1 MSEALYRKYRPQT
14 FEDVVGQTHIERTLK
29 NAIEQDKV
37 GHAYMFCGPRGTGK
51 TTTARLLAKA
61 LLCEKGPT
69 PAPDGTCEQCL
80 AIAEGNHPDVY
91 ELDAASR
98 TGVDNVREEI
108 IGRVQYAPTR
118 GRYKVYIIDEVH
130 MLSIAA
136 FNALLKTLE
145 EPPSHVVFIMCTTD
159 PQKVP
164 ETIQSRCQRFDF
176 HRLSNEE
183 IIARLG
189 AVCTAEDVQFEGD
202 ALDLVAHRAQ
212 GGMRD
217 ALTMLEQL
225 IAFGDGNVT
234 MEVANDVLGS
244 LDVDDMSGIV
254 RSIATRDAAACFTW
268 VSEYVETGADLARF
282 VRDLASYV
290 RDLYVLSLTD
300 GAVAVNAPQ
309 SSLPRM
315 SGEAQMF
322 GIDRLAYILRVLG
335 DLNTELRTSTNPRLS
350 FEIGLTRMV
359 RPQSDLT
366 LESLAARVEVLERAL
381 AQGAVAAP
389 AAAQSAAVAQQP
401 ASVPPAANAG
411 YRQPAAAPAAAVQ
424 PVAAPSPAQAQPMAA
439 QPAASASRA
448 QASQFQRPMP
458 RPAQTQAAA
467 QPVSQGAAMVD
478 KAAEFR
484 AQLERRRA
492 QRTAIP
498 QPQPQR
504 QSQGFAPQA
513 QAAAPAR
520 AAAPAASA
528 PAVVSVAAPAAAAA
542 PAVPAAASGDVKAKL
557 SNPAALQRGWQT
569 ALADLKRQ
577 RAAYGALLLSA
588 RIVAEPDASGIAIEF
603 SPENSFA
610 FSAAQKPD
618 ITAAIESALTASFGG
633 PVPFRVTQGSVAG
646 GAVGATPAAARATAS
661 VASAP
666 APVPAAP
673 AAPVAAARRAQQSAG
688 TQAPSAGPSRQAPQA
703 AAAPPWEDDV
713 VPYTDADIAAYMPEE
728 EQPPFTEP
736 DASLTVGAPSHR
748 EAASQASE
756 PAAFAKPA
764 KDNPFAGRKMPEGIG
779 RGVPA
784 QPEAVAQ
791 ASEPAASSSS
801 GQASKAEP
809 EGAPAK
815 KRKTAADKLAEAVA
829 EFGDAMLVVGPEPVD
844 PFPVALELGFDSV
857 PDPKKKAK
865 GMVKPKGWPMPQDAK
880 LLEGRDLDALREGC
894 DDGQEGETPSS
905 DSSSSAQFAQPA
917 PVAAVES
924 EPQLASVAE
933 SEFPAEPPAPIPAPP
948 SRPNP
953 FANRAMPQGI
963 GGGQDSREPAAYAGA
978 STGGSGEMSVEEI
991 FASFGVNMS
1000 KVTEER

>member
-217 ALTMLEQL
+217 ALTILEQL

-282 VRDLASYV
+282 VRDLAAYV

-381 AQGAVAAP
+381 AQGAAAVP
-389 AAAQSAAVAQQP
+389 AAAQPAAMAQQP

-411 YRQPAAAPAAAVQ
+411 YRQPVAAPAVAAQ
-424 PVAAPSPAQAQPMAA
+424 PAVAPSPAQVQPTAA
-439 QPAASASRA
+439 QPAAPASPA
-448 QASQFQRPMP
+448 QASQFQRPVP
-458 RPAQTQAAA
+458 RPAQTRSAA
-467 QPVSQGAAMVD
+467 QSASQGAAMID

-492 QRTAIP
+492 QRTALP
-498 QPQPQR
+498 QTQPQP
-504 QSQGFAPQA
+504 QGFAPQA
-513 QAAAPAR
+513 QPAVPAR
-520 AAAPAASA
+520 AAAPAAAPVAAASA
-528 PAVVSVAAPAAAAA
+528 TATLAAPAAVSTA
-542 PAVPAAASGDVKAKL
+542 PAVASSDVKAKL

-618 ITAAIESALTASFGG
+618 ITAAIESALSASFGG
-633 PVPFRVTQGSVAG
+633 PVPFRVTQGSAAG
-646 GAVGATPAAARATAS
+646 GAAP

-666 APVPAAP
+666 AAAAAP
-673 AAPVAAARRAQQSAG
+673 AAPVAAARRAQQSARA
-688 TQAPSAGPSRQAPQA
+688 QAPSAGPSRQAPQA
-703 AAAPPWEDDV
+703 PAAPPWEDDV

-784 QPEAVAQ
+784 QPEVAVR
-791 ASEPAASSSS
+791 ASEPAASSNS

-844 PFPVALELGFDSV
+844 PFPVALELGFDSA

-894 DDGQEGETPSS
+894 DDGQEGETPSF
-905 DSSSSAQFAQPA
+905 DSSSSGQPLQPA

-924 EPQLASVAE
+924 EPQLASAAE

-963 GGGQDSREPAAYAGA
+963 GGGQDTHEPAAYAGS

>member
-282 VRDLASYV
+282 VRDLAAYV

-381 AQGAVAAP
+381 AQGAAAAP
-389 AAAQSAAVAQQP
+389 AAAQPAAMAQQP

-411 YRQPAAAPAAAVQ
+411 YRQPAAAPAV
-424 PVAAPSPAQAQPMAA
+424 AA
-439 QPAASASRA
+439 QPAVASSPA
-448 QASQFQRPMP
+448 QASQFQRPVP
-458 RPAQTQAAA
+458 RPAQTQPAA
-467 QPVSQGAAMVD
+467 QPASQGAAMVD

-492 QRTAIP
+492 QRTAVP
-498 QPQPQR
+498 QARP

-513 QAAAPAR
+513 QAAAPAC
-520 AAAPAASA
+520 AAAPA
-528 PAVVSVAAPAAAAA
+528 AAPAAAASATAAPAAPAAVSAA
-542 PAVPAAASGDVKAKL
+542 PAVASSDVKAKL

-618 ITAAIESALTASFGG
+618 ITAAIESALSASFGG
-633 PVPFRVTQGSVAG
+633 PVPFRVTQGSAAG
-646 GAVGATPAAARATAS
+646 GAAPVAS
-661 VASAP
+661 ASAP
-666 APVPAAP
+666 APAAP
-673 AAPVAAARRAQQSAG
+673 AAVHRARQSVRA
-688 TQAPSAGPSRQAPQA
+688 QAPSAGPSRQAPQTV
-703 AAAPPWEDDV
+703 AAPPWEDDV

-736 DASLTVGAPSHR
+736 DASLTAGAPSHR
-748 EAASQASE
+748 EAASQPSE

-784 QPEAVAQ
+784 QPEATAQ
-791 ASEPAASSSS
+791 ATEPAVSSSA
-801 GQASKAEP
+801 GQAPKAAP
-809 EGAPAK
+809 ESAPAK

-829 EFGDAMLVVGPEPVD
+829 EFGDAMLVVGPDPVD
-844 PFPVALELGFDSV
+844 PFPVALELGFDSA

-880 LLEGRDLDALREGC
+880 LLEGRDLDALRGGC
-894 DDGQEGETPSS
+894 DGGQEGEGQEPSS
-905 DSSSSAQFAQPA
+905 DSLSSGQSPQPA
-917 PVAAVES
+917 PVAAAEAES
-924 EPQLASVAE
+924 QLAPVAE
-933 SEFPAEPPAPIPAPP
+933 PEFPAEPPAPIPAPP

-963 GGGQDSREPAAYAGA
+963 GGGQSSREPAEYAGA
-978 STGGSGEMSVEEI
+978 SAGASGEMSVEEI
-991 FASFGVNMS
+991 FASFGVNMN

>member
-282 VRDLASYV
+282 VRDLAAYV

-381 AQGAVAAP
+381 AQGAAAAP
-389 AAAQSAAVAQQP
+389 AAAQPAAMAQQP

-411 YRQPAAAPAAAVQ
+411 YRQPVAAPAV
-424 PVAAPSPAQAQPMAA
+424 AA
-439 QPAASASRA
+439 QPAAPSSPA
-448 QASQFQRPMP
+448 QASQFQRPIP
-458 RPAQTQAAA
+458 RPAQTQPAA
-467 QPVSQGAAMVD
+467 QPASQGAAMVD

-492 QRTAIP
+492 QRTAVP
-498 QPQPQR
+498 QAQP

-513 QAAAPAR
+513 QAAAPTR
-520 AAAPAASA
+520 AAAPAAAPVAAASA
-528 PAVVSVAAPAAAAA
+528 TAAPAAPAAVSAA
-542 PAVPAAASGDVKAKL
+542 PAVASSDVKAKL

-618 ITAAIESALTASFGG
+618 ITAAIESALSASFGG
-633 PVPFRVTQGSVAG
+633 PVPFRVTQGSAAG
-646 GAVGATPAAARATAS
+646 GAAPVAS
-661 VASAP
+661 ASAP
-666 APVPAAP
+666 APTAPAVPAAS
-673 AAPVAAARRAQQSAG
+673 AAVHRAQQSLRA
-688 TQAPSAGPSRQAPQA
+688 QAPSAGPSCQAPQTV
-703 AAAPPWEDDV
+703 AAPPWEDDV

-728 EQPPFTEP
+728 EQSPFTEP

-748 EAASQASE
+748 EAASQPSE
-756 PAAFAKPA
+756 PAVFAKPA

-784 QPEAVAQ
+784 QPEATAQ
-791 ASEPAASSSS
+791 ATEPTVSSSA
-801 GQASKAEP
+801 GQAPKTAP
-809 EGAPAK
+809 ESAPAR

-829 EFGDAMLVVGPEPVD
+829 EFGDAMLVVGPDPVD
-844 PFPVALELGFDSV
+844 PFPVALELGFDSA

-894 DDGQEGETPSS
+894 GGGQEGEGESSS
-905 DSSSSAQFAQPA
+905 DSLSLAQSVQPA
-917 PVAAVES
+917 PVAAAEA
-924 EPQLASVAE
+924 EPQLAPVAE
-933 SEFPAEPPAPIPAPP
+933 PEFPAEPPAPIPAPP

-963 GGGQDSREPAAYAGA
+963 GGGQGSREPAEYAGA
-978 STGGSGEMSVEEI
+978 SAGASGEMSVEEI
-991 FASFGVNMS
+991 FASFGVNMD

>member
-389 AAAQSAAVAQQP
+389 AAAQPAAVAQRP

-411 YRQPAAAPAAAVQ
+411 YRQPAAAPS
-424 PVAAPSPAQAQPMAA
+424 PVQAQPIAT
-439 QPAASASRA
+439 QPAAPVSHA
-448 QASQFQRPMP
+448 QASQFQSPMP
-458 RPAQTQAAA
+458 RPAQTQSAA
-467 QPVSQGAAMVD
+467 QPASQGSAMVD

-492 QRTAIP
+492 QRTVLPQA
-498 QPQPQR
+498 QPQPQ
-504 QSQGFAPQA
+504 GFTPQT
-513 QAAAPAR
+513 QPAAPAR
-520 AAAPAASA
+520 AAAPAAAPVAAASA
-528 PAVVSVAAPAAAAA
+528 AANPAAPAAVSAA
-542 PAVPAAASGDVKAKL
+542 PAVASSDVKAKL

-618 ITAAIESALTASFGG
+618 ITAAIESALSASFGG
-633 PVPFRVTQGSVAG
+633 LVPFRVTQGSAAG
-646 GAVGATPAAARATAS
+646 GAAPVAS
-661 VASAP
+661 ASAP
-666 APVPAAP
+666 APAAP
-673 AAPVAAARRAQQSAG
+673 AAVHRARQSVRA
-688 TQAPSAGPSRQAPQA
+688 QAPSAGPSRQAPQA
-703 AAAPPWEDDV
+703 VAAPPWEDDV
-713 VPYTDADIAAYMPEE
+713 VPYTDADIAAYMPEG

-748 EAASQASE
+748 EAASQPSE

-779 RGVPA
+779 RGVSA
-784 QPEAVAQ
+784 QPEATAQ
-791 ASEPAASSSS
+791 ATESTVSSSA
-801 GQASKAEP
+801 GQAPKTAP
-809 EGAPAK
+809 ESAPAK

-829 EFGDAMLVVGPEPVD
+829 EFGDAMLVVGSDPVD
-844 PFPVALELGFDSV
+844 PFPVALELGFDSA

-894 DDGQEGETPSS
+894 DGGQEGEGQESSS
-905 DSSSSAQFAQPA
+905 DSLSSGQSLQPA
-917 PVAAVES
+917 PVAAAEAES
-924 EPQLASVAE
+924 RLAPVAE
-933 SEFPAEPPAPIPAPP
+933 PEFPAEPPAPIPAPP

-963 GGGQDSREPAAYAGA
+963 GGGQGSREPVEYAGA
-978 STGGSGEMSVEEI
+978 SAGASGEMSVEEI
-991 FASFGVNMS
+991 FASFGVNMN

>member
-282 VRDLASYV
+282 VRDLAAYV

-381 AQGAVAAP
+381 AQGAVAVP
-389 AAAQSAAVAQQP
+389 AAAQPAAMAQQP

-411 YRQPAAAPAAAVQ
+411 YRQPVAAPAVAAQ
-424 PVAAPSPAQAQPMAA
+424 PAAAPSPAQVQPTAA
-439 QPAASASRA
+439 QPAAPASPA
-448 QASQFQRPMP
+448 QASQFQRPVP
-458 RPAQTQAAA
+458 RPAQTRSAA
-467 QPVSQGAAMVD
+467 QSVSQGAAMVD

-513 QAAAPAR
+513 QSAVPAR
-520 AAAPAASA
+520 AT
-528 PAVVSVAAPAAAAA
+528 APAAAPVAPA
-542 PAVPAAASGDVKAKL
+542 SATATPAVPAVASAAPVVASSDVKAKL

-618 ITAAIESALTASFGG
+618 ITAAIESALSASFGG
-633 PVPFRVTQGSVAG
+633 PVPFRVTQGSAAG
-646 GAVGATPAAARATAS
+646 GA
-661 VASAP
+661 
-666 APVPAAP
+666 APVESAPAAP
-673 AAPVAAARRAQQSAG
+673 AAPAVPVAAARRAQQSVRA
-688 TQAPSAGPSRQAPQA
+688 QAPSAGPSRQAPQA

-736 DASLTVGAPSHR
+736 DASLTAGAPSHR

-844 PFPVALELGFDSV
+844 PFPVALELGFDSA

-894 DDGQEGETPSS
+894 DDGQEGEGPSS
-905 DSSSSAQFAQPA
+905 DSSSSAQPIQPA

-924 EPQLASVAE
+924 EPQFAPVAE
-933 SEFPAEPPAPIPAPP
+933 PEFPAEPPAPIPAPP

-963 GGGQDSREPAAYAGA
+963 GGGQDSHEPAEYANA
-978 STGGSGEMSVEEI
+978 SSGSSGEMSVEEI

>member
-282 VRDLASYV
+282 VRDLAAYV

-381 AQGAVAAP
+381 AQGAAAAP
-389 AAAQSAAVAQQP
+389 AAAQPAAMAQQLV
-401 ASVPPAANAG
+401 SVPPAANAG
-411 YRQPAAAPAAAVQ
+411 YRQSAAAPAVAAQ
-424 PVAAPSPAQAQPMAA
+424 PAVAPSPAQAQPIAA
-439 QPAASASRA
+439 QPAAPVSHA

-458 RPAQTQAAA
+458 RPAQTQSAA
-467 QPVSQGAAMVD
+467 QPASQGAAMVD

-492 QRTAIP
+492 QRTAVP
-498 QPQPQR
+498 QAQP

-513 QAAAPAR
+513 QAAPAR
-520 AAAPAASA
+520 AAAP
-528 PAVVSVAAPAAAAA
+528 VAAPAAAASAAAA
-542 PAVPAAASGDVKAKL
+542 PAAPVAVSAASAVASSDVKAKL

-618 ITAAIESALTASFGG
+618 IAAAIESALSASFGG
-633 PVPFRVTQGSVAG
+633 PVPFRVTQGFAAG
-646 GAVGATPAAARATAS
+646 GAAPA
-661 VASAP
+661 ASAP
-666 APVPAAP
+666 APAPAAPAAPAPAAP
-673 AAPVAAARRAQQSAG
+673 AAPVAAARRARQSAR

-756 PAAFAKPA
+756 PAAFAKPS

-784 QPEAVAQ
+784 QPEVASQ

-815 KRKTAADKLAEAVA
+815 KRKTAADKLAEAIA

-844 PFPVALELGFDSV
+844 PFPVALELGFDSA

-905 DSSSSAQFAQPA
+905 DSSSSAQSVQPA
-917 PVAAVES
+917 SVAAVES

-933 SEFPAEPPAPIPAPP
+933 PEFPDEPPAPIPAPP

-963 GGGQDSREPAAYAGA
+963 GGGQDSHESAAYAGA

>member
-282 VRDLASYV
+282 VRDLAAYV

-366 LESLAARVEVLERAL
+366 LESLAARVEILERAL
-381 AQGAVAAP
+381 AQGAAAAP
-389 AAAQSAAVAQQP
+389 AAAQPAAMAQQP

-411 YRQPAAAPAAAVQ
+411 YRQPVAAPAV
-424 PVAAPSPAQAQPMAA
+424 AA
-439 QPAASASRA
+439 QPAASSSPA
-448 QASQFQRPMP
+448 QTSQFQRPIP
-458 RPAQTQAAA
+458 RPAQTQPAA
-467 QPVSQGAAMVD
+467 QPASQGAAMVD

-492 QRTAIP
+492 QRTAVP
-498 QPQPQR
+498 QAQP

-513 QAAAPAR
+513 QAAPAR
-520 AAAPAASA
+520 AAAPAA
-528 PAVVSVAAPAAAAA
+528 APAAAASAMAAPAASAAVSAA
-542 PAVPAAASGDVKAKL
+542 PAVASSDVKAKL

-618 ITAAIESALTASFGG
+618 ITAAIESALSASFGG
-633 PVPFRVTQGSVAG
+633 PVPFRVTQGSAAG
-646 GAVGATPAAARATAS
+646 GAAPVS
-661 VASAP
+661 SAP
-666 APVPAAP
+666 APAPAAP
-673 AAPVAAARRAQQSAG
+673 AAVHRARQSVRA
-688 TQAPSAGPSRQAPQA
+688 QAPSAGPSRQAPQA
-703 AAAPPWEDDV
+703 VAAPPWEDDV
-713 VPYTDADIAAYMPEE
+713 VPYTDADIAAYMPEG

-748 EAASQASE
+748 EAASQPSE

-784 QPEAVAQ
+784 QPEATAQ
-791 ASEPAASSSS
+791 ATESTVSSSA
-801 GQASKAEP
+801 GQAPKTAP
-809 EGAPAK
+809 ESAPAK

-829 EFGDAMLVVGPEPVD
+829 EFGDAMLVVGPDPVD
-844 PFPVALELGFDSV
+844 PFPVALELGFDSA

-880 LLEGRDLDALREGC
+880 LLEGRDLDSLREGC
-894 DDGQEGETPSS
+894 DGGQEGEGQGSSS
-905 DSSSSAQFAQPA
+905 DSLSSGQSVQPA
-917 PVAAVES
+917 PVAAAEAES
-924 EPQLASVAE
+924 QLASVAE
-933 SEFPAEPPAPIPAPP
+933 PEFPAEPPAPIPAPP

-963 GGGQDSREPAAYAGA
+963 GGGQSSREPAEYAGA
-978 STGGSGEMSVEEI
+978 SAGASGEMSVEEI
-991 FASFGVNMS
+991 FASFGVNMN

>member
-1 MSEALYRKYRPQT
+1 
-14 FEDVVGQTHIERTLK
+14 
-29 NAIEQDKV
+29 
-37 GHAYMFCGPRGTGK
+37 
-51 TTTARLLAKA
+51 
-61 LLCEKGPT
+61 
-69 PAPDGTCEQCL
+69 
-80 AIAEGNHPDVY
+80 
-91 ELDAASR
+91 
-98 TGVDNVREEI
+98 
-108 IGRVQYAPTR
+108 
-118 GRYKVYIIDEVH
+118 
-130 MLSIAA
+130 
-136 FNALLKTLE
+136 
-145 EPPSHVVFIMCTTD
+145 
-159 PQKVP
+159 
-164 ETIQSRCQRFDF
+164 
-176 HRLSNEE
+176 
-183 IIARLG
+183 
-189 AVCTAEDVQFEGD
+189 
-202 ALDLVAHRAQ
+202 
-212 GGMRD
+212 
-217 ALTMLEQL
+217 
-225 IAFGDGNVT
+225 
-234 MEVANDVLGS
+234 
-244 LDVDDMSGIV
+244 MSGIV

-282 VRDLASYV
+282 VRDLAAYV

-381 AQGAVAAP
+381 AQGAAAAP
-389 AAAQSAAVAQQP
+389 AAAQPAAMAQQP

-411 YRQPAAAPAAAVQ
+411 YRQPTAAPAATAQPAV
-424 PVAAPSPAQAQPMAA
+424 VPSPAQVQPTAA
-439 QPAASASRA
+439 QPAAPSSPV
-448 QASQFQRPMP
+448 QASQFQRSMP
-458 RPAQTQAAA
+458 RPAQTQSAA
-467 QPVSQGAAMVD
+467 QPASQGTAMVD

-492 QRTAIP
+492 QRTAVP
-498 QPQPQR
+498 QDRP

-520 AAAPAASA
+520 AAAPAAAPVAAASATAAPAAPAAVSAA
-528 PAVVSVAAPAAAAA
+528 PAVVS
-542 PAVPAAASGDVKAKL
+542 SDVKAKL

-618 ITAAIESALTASFGG
+618 ITAAIESALSASFGG
-633 PVPFRVTQGSVAG
+633 PVPFRVTQGSAAG
-646 GAVGATPAAARATAS
+646 G
-661 VASAP
+661 
-666 APVPAAP
+666 
-673 AAPVAAARRAQQSAG
+673 AAPVASASAPTPTAPAVPAASAASTAVHRAQQSVRA
-688 TQAPSAGPSRQAPQA
+688 QVHSAGPSRQAPQA
-703 AAAPPWEDDV
+703 VAAPPWEDDV

-728 EQPPFTEP
+728 EQSPFTEP
-736 DASLTVGAPSHR
+736 DASLIVGAPSHR
-748 EAASQASE
+748 EAASQPSE
-756 PAAFAKPA
+756 PAVFAKPA
-764 KDNPFAGRKMPEGIG
+764 KNNPFAGRKMPEGIG

-784 QPEAVAQ
+784 QPEATAR
-791 ASEPAASSSS
+791 ATEPTVSSSA
-801 GQASKAEP
+801 GQAPKTAP
-809 EGAPAK
+809 ESAPAK
-815 KRKTAADKLAEAVA
+815 KRKTAVDKLAEAVA
-829 EFGDAMLVVGPEPVD
+829 EFGDAMLVVGPDPVD
-844 PFPVALELGFDSV
+844 PFPVALELGFDSA

-894 DDGQEGETPSS
+894 GGGQEGEGESSS
-905 DSSSSAQFAQPA
+905 DSLSLAQSVQPA
-917 PVAAVES
+917 PVAAAEAES
-924 EPQLASVAE
+924 QLAPVAE
-933 SEFPAEPPAPIPAPP
+933 PEFPAEPPAPIPAPP

-963 GGGQDSREPAAYAGA
+963 GGGQGSREPAEYAGA
-978 STGGSGEMSVEEI
+978 SAGASGEMSVEEI
-991 FASFGVNMS
+991 FASFGVNMD

>member
-282 VRDLASYV
+282 VRDLAAYV

-389 AAAQSAAVAQQP
+389 AAAQPAVVAQQP

-411 YRQPAAAPAAAVQ
+411 YRQPVAAVQ
-424 PVAAPSPAQAQPMAA
+424 PAVAPSPAQAQPIAT
-439 QPAASASRA
+439 QPAAPVSHA
-448 QASQFQRPMP
+448 QASQFQRPMS
-458 RPAQTQAAA
+458 RPAQTQPTA
-467 QPVSQGAAMVD
+467 QPASQGAAMVD

-492 QRTAIP
+492 QRTVLP
-498 QPQPQR
+498 QTQPQP
-504 QSQGFAPQA
+504 QGFAPQT
-513 QAAAPAR
+513 QPAAPAR
-520 AAAPAASA
+520 AAAPAAAPVAAASA
-528 PAVVSVAAPAAAAA
+528 AATPAAPAAVSTA
-542 PAVPAAASGDVKAKL
+542 PAVASSDVKAKL

-618 ITAAIESALTASFGG
+618 ITAAIESALSASFGG
-633 PVPFRVTQGSVAG
+633 PVPFRVTQGSAAG
-646 GAVGATPAAARATAS
+646 GAAPV
-661 VASAP
+661 VSAP

-673 AAPVAAARRAQQSAG
+673 AAPVAAARRAQQSVRA
-688 TQAPSAGPSRQAPQA
+688 QAPSAGPSRQAPQA

-756 PAAFAKPA
+756 PAAFAKPS

-779 RGVPA
+779 RGELA
-784 QPEAVAQ
+784 QPEVAAQ

-829 EFGDAMLVVGPEPVD
+829 EFGDAMLVVGSEPVD
-844 PFPVALELGFDSV
+844 PFPVALELGFDSA

-894 DDGQEGETPSS
+894 DDGQEGEVPSS
-905 DSSSSAQFAQPA
+905 DSSSSAQSLQPA

-933 SEFPAEPPAPIPAPP
+933 PEFPAEPPAPIPAPP

-963 GGGQDSREPAAYAGA
+963 GGGQYSHEPAAYAGA

>member
-282 VRDLASYV
+282 VRDLAAYV

-366 LESLAARVEVLERAL
+366 LESLAARVEILERAL
-381 AQGAVAAP
+381 AQGAAAAP
-389 AAAQSAAVAQQP
+389 AAAQPAAMAQQP

-411 YRQPAAAPAAAVQ
+411 YRQPVAAPAVAVQ
-424 PVAAPSPAQAQPMAA
+424 PAAPSSP
-439 QPAASASRA
+439 A

-458 RPAQTQAAA
+458 RPAQTQPAA
-467 QPVSQGAAMVD
+467 QPASQGAAMVD

-492 QRTAIP
+492 QRTAVP
-498 QPQPQR
+498 QAQP

-513 QAAAPAR
+513 QAAPAR
-520 AAAPAASA
+520 AAAPAA
-528 PAVVSVAAPAAAAA
+528 APAAAASATAAPAAPAAVSAA
-542 PAVPAAASGDVKAKL
+542 PAVASSDVKAKL

-618 ITAAIESALTASFGG
+618 ITAAIESALSASFGG
-633 PVPFRVTQGSVAG
+633 PVPFRVTQGSAAG
-646 GAVGATPAAARATAS
+646 GAVPVAS
-661 VASAP
+661 ASAP
-666 APVPAAP
+666 APAAPAVPAA
-673 AAPVAAARRAQQSAG
+673 VHRAQQSIRA
-688 TQAPSAGPSRQAPQA
+688 QAPSAGPSRQAPQA
-703 AAAPPWEDDV
+703 VAAPPWEDDV

-748 EAASQASE
+748 EAASQPGE
-756 PAAFAKPA
+756 PVAFAKPA

-779 RGVPA
+779 RGVSA
-784 QPEAVAQ
+784 QPEATAQ
-791 ASEPAASSSS
+791 ATESTVSSSA
-801 GQASKAEP
+801 GQAPKTAP
-809 EGAPAK
+809 ESAPAK

-829 EFGDAMLVVGPEPVD
+829 ELGDAMLVVGPDPVD
-844 PFPVALELGFDSV
+844 PFPVALELGFDSA

-880 LLEGRDLDALREGC
+880 LLEGRDLDTLREGC
-894 DDGQEGETPSS
+894 DGGQEGEGQGSSS
-905 DSSSSAQFAQPA
+905 DSLSSGQSVQPA
-917 PVAAVES
+917 PVAAAEAES
-924 EPQLASVAE
+924 QLASVAE
-933 SEFPAEPPAPIPAPP
+933 PEFPAEPPAPIPVPP

-963 GGGQDSREPAAYAGA
+963 GGGQSSREPAEYAGA
-978 STGGSGEMSVEEI
+978 SAGASGEMSVEEI
-991 FASFGVNMS
+991 FASFGVNMN

>member
-282 VRDLASYV
+282 VRDLAAYV

-381 AQGAVAAP
+381 AQGAVVAP
-389 AAAQSAAVAQQP
+389 AAAQPAAMAQQP

-411 YRQPAAAPAAAVQ
+411 YRQPAAAPAVAAQ
-424 PVAAPSPAQAQPMAA
+424 PAVAPSPAQVQPTAA
-439 QPAASASRA
+439 QPAAPASPV
-448 QASQFQRPMP
+448 QASQFQRSMP
-458 RPAQTQAAA
+458 RPAQTRSAA
-467 QPVSQGAAMVD
+467 QSASQGAAMVD

-492 QRTAIP
+492 QRTADP
-498 QPQPQR
+498 QAQS

-520 AAAPAASA
+520 AAAP
-528 PAVVSVAAPAAAAA
+528 VAAPAAAASAAAAPAAPAAVSAA
-542 PAVPAAASGDVKAKL
+542 PAVASSDVKAKL

-618 ITAAIESALTASFGG
+618 ITAAIESALSASFGG
-633 PVPFRVTQGSVAG
+633 PVPFRVTQGSAAG
-646 GAVGATPAAARATAS
+646 GAAPVTS
-661 VASAP
+661 ASAP
-666 APVPAAP
+666 APAAP
-673 AAPVAAARRAQQSAG
+673 AAVHRAQQSVRA
-688 TQAPSAGPSRQAPQA
+688 QAPSAGPSRQAPQTV
-703 AAAPPWEDDV
+703 AAPPWEDDV
-713 VPYTDADIAAYMPEE
+713 VPYTDADIAAYMPEG

-736 DASLTVGAPSHR
+736 DASLIVGAPSHR
-748 EAASQASE
+748 EAASQPSE

-779 RGVPA
+779 RGAPA
-784 QPEAVAQ
+784 QPEVAAQ
-791 ASEPAASSSS
+791 AVEPAASSSA

-809 EGAPAK
+809 KSAPAK

-844 PFPVALELGFDSV
+844 PFPVALELGFDSA

-894 DDGQEGETPSS
+894 DDGQEGEAPSS
-905 DSSSSAQFAQPA
+905 DSSSSGQSHQPA
-917 PVAAVES
+917 PVAAAEP
-924 EPQLASVAE
+924 EPQLAPVAE
-933 SEFPAEPPAPIPAPP
+933 PEFPAEPPAPIPAPP

-963 GGGQDSREPAAYAGA
+963 GGVHGSHESAAYAGA
-978 STGGSGEMSVEEI
+978 SAGASGEMSVEEI

>member
-282 VRDLASYV
+282 VRDLAAYV

-309 SSLPRM
+309 SSLPRV

-366 LESLAARVEVLERAL
+366 LESLAARVETLERAL

-389 AAAQSAAVAQQP
+389 AAAQPAAMAQQP

-411 YRQPAAAPAAAVQ
+411 YRQPTAAVQPAAAPAV
-424 PVAAPSPAQAQPMAA
+424 AA
-439 QPAASASRA
+439 QPAVPTSPA
-448 QASQFQRPMP
+448 QASQFQRPIQ
-458 RPAQTQAAA
+458 RPAQTQSAA
-467 QPVSQGAAMVD
+467 QPASQGAAMVD

-492 QRTAIP
+492 QRTAVP
-498 QPQPQR
+498 QAQPQPQD
-504 QSQGFAPQA
+504 FAPQV

-520 AAAPAASA
+520 AAAPAAAPVAAASA
-528 PAVVSVAAPAAAAA
+528 TAAPAAPAAVSAA
-542 PAVPAAASGDVKAKL
+542 PAVASSDVKAKL

-618 ITAAIESALTASFGG
+618 ITAAIESALSASFGG
-633 PVPFRVTQGSVAG
+633 PVPFRVAQGSAAG
-646 GAVGATPAAARATAS
+646 GAAPVAS
-661 VASAP
+661 ASAP
-666 APVPAAP
+666 APAAPAVLAAP
-673 AAPVAAARRAQQSAG
+673 AAVHRAQQSVRA
-688 TQAPSAGPSRQAPQA
+688 QAPSAGPSRQAPQTV
-703 AAAPPWEDDV
+703 AAPPWEDDV

-748 EAASQASE
+748 EAASQPGE
-756 PAAFAKPA
+756 PAVFAKPA

-784 QPEAVAQ
+784 QPEATAQ
-791 ASEPAASSSS
+791 ATEPTVSS
-801 GQASKAEP
+801 GAGQAPKTAP
-809 EGAPAK
+809 ESAPAK

-829 EFGDAMLVVGPEPVD
+829 EFGDAMLVVGPDPVD
-844 PFPVALELGFDSV
+844 PFPVALELGFDSA

-894 DDGQEGETPSS
+894 DGGQEGEGQEPSS
-905 DSSSSAQFAQPA
+905 DSLSSGQSLQLTPVAAAEAESQLA
-917 PVAAVES
+917 PVA
-924 EPQLASVAE
+924 EP
-933 SEFPAEPPAPIPAPP
+933 EFPAEPPAPIPAPP

-963 GGGQDSREPAAYAGA
+963 GGGQGSREPAASMGVPA
-978 STGGSGEMSVEEI
+978 GGSVEMSVEEI
-991 FASFGVNMS
+991 FASFGVDMS

>member
-389 AAAQSAAVAQQP
+389 AAAQPAAVAQQP

-424 PVAAPSPAQAQPMAA
+424 PAAAPSPAQAQPIAT
-439 QPAASASRA
+439 QPAAPVSHA

-458 RPAQTQAAA
+458 RPAQTQSAA
-467 QPVSQGAAMVD
+467 QPASQGAAMVD

-492 QRTAIP
+492 QRTVLP
-498 QPQPQR
+498 QTQPQPQ
-504 QSQGFAPQA
+504 GFTPQT
-513 QAAAPAR
+513 QPAAPAR
-520 AAAPAASA
+520 AAAPAAAPVAAASAAANPAAPAAVSTA
-528 PAVVSVAAPAAAAA
+528 PAVVS
-542 PAVPAAASGDVKAKL
+542 SDVKAKL

-618 ITAAIESALTASFGG
+618 ITAAIESALSASFGG
-633 PVPFRVTQGSVAG
+633 PVPFRVTQGSAAG
-646 GAVGATPAAARATAS
+646 GAAP

-756 PAAFAKPA
+756 PAAFANPA

-784 QPEAVAQ
+784 QPEVVAR

-844 PFPVALELGFDSV
+844 PFPVALELGFDSA

-905 DSSSSAQFAQPA
+905 DSSSSAQPIQPA
-917 PVAAVES
+917 PVAAVEP

-933 SEFPAEPPAPIPAPP
+933 PEFAAEPPAPIPAPL

-963 GGGQDSREPAAYAGA
+963 GGGQDTHESAAYAGA

>member
-282 VRDLASYV
+282 VRDLAAYV

-366 LESLAARVEVLERAL
+366 LESLAARVEILERAL
-381 AQGAVAAP
+381 AQGAAATP
-389 AAAQSAAVAQQP
+389 AAAQPAAMAQQP

-411 YRQPAAAPAAAVQ
+411 YRRPTAAPA
-424 PVAAPSPAQAQPMAA
+424 VAAQPAVVPSPAQVQPTAA
-439 QPAASASRA
+439 QPAAPASPA
-448 QASQFQRPMP
+448 QASQFQRSMP
-458 RPAQTQAAA
+458 RPAQTQSAA
-467 QPVSQGAAMVD
+467 QPASQGAAMVD

-492 QRTAIP
+492 QRTAVP
-498 QPQPQR
+498 QAQP

-520 AAAPAASA
+520 AAAPAA
-528 PAVVSVAAPAAAAA
+528 VSAA
-542 PAVPAAASGDVKAKL
+542 PAVASSDVKAKL

-618 ITAAIESALTASFGG
+618 ITAAIESALSASFGG
-633 PVPFRVTQGSVAG
+633 PVPFRVTQGSAAG
-646 GAVGATPAAARATAS
+646 GAAS
-661 VASAP
+661 VSSASAP
-666 APVPAAP
+666 APAAP
-673 AAPVAAARRAQQSAG
+673 AAVHRAQQSVRAK
-688 TQAPSAGPSRQAPQA
+688 APSAGPSRQAPQA
-703 AAAPPWEDDV
+703 VAAPPWEDDV
-713 VPYTDADIAAYMPEE
+713 VPYTDADIAAYMPEG

-748 EAASQASE
+748 EAASQPGE
-756 PAAFAKPA
+756 PAVFAKPA

-784 QPEAVAQ
+784 QPEATAR
-791 ASEPAASSSS
+791 ATEPAVSSSA
-801 GQASKAEP
+801 GQAPKTAP
-809 EGAPAK
+809 ESAPAK

-829 EFGDAMLVVGPEPVD
+829 EFGDAMLVVGPDPVD
-844 PFPVALELGFDSV
+844 PFPVALELGFDSA

-894 DDGQEGETPSS
+894 GGGQEGEGESSS
-905 DSSSSAQFAQPA
+905 DSLPLAQSVQPA
-917 PVAAVES
+917 PVAAAEA

-933 SEFPAEPPAPIPAPP
+933 PEFPAEPPAPIPAPL

-963 GGGQDSREPAAYAGA
+963 GGGQGSREPAEYAGA
-978 STGGSGEMSVEEI
+978 SAGASCEMSVEEI
-991 FASFGVNMS
+991 FASFGVNMN

>member
-389 AAAQSAAVAQQP
+389 AAAQPAAVAQQP

-411 YRQPAAAPAAAVQ
+411 YRQPAAAVQ
-424 PVAAPSPAQAQPMAA
+424 PAAAPSPAQAQPIAT
-439 QPAASASRA
+439 QPAAPVSHA

-458 RPAQTQAAA
+458 RPAQTQSAA
-467 QPVSQGAAMVD
+467 QPASQGAAMVD

-492 QRTAIP
+492 QRTALP
-498 QPQPQR
+498 QNQPQS
-504 QSQGFAPQA
+504 QSQGFAPQT
-513 QAAAPAR
+513 QPAAPAR
-520 AAAPAASA
+520 AAAPAAA
-528 PAVVSVAAPAAAAA
+528 PVAAASATATPAAPTAAPTAASAA
-542 PAVPAAASGDVKAKL
+542 PAVASSDVKAKL

-618 ITAAIESALTASFGG
+618 ITAAIESALSASFGG
-633 PVPFRVTQGSVAG
+633 PVPFRVTQGSAAG
-646 GAVGATPAAARATAS
+646 GAASVVSAS
-661 VASAP
+661 VASASAP
-666 APVPAAP
+666 APAAP
-673 AAPVAAARRAQQSAG
+673 AAPAAAARRAQQSIRAQ
-688 TQAPSAGPSRQAPQA
+688 TPSAGPSRQAPQA

-784 QPEAVAQ
+784 QPEVASQ

-809 EGAPAK
+809 EGAPTK

-844 PFPVALELGFDSV
+844 PFPVALELGFDSA

-894 DDGQEGETPSS
+894 DDGQEGEAPSS

-924 EPQLASVAE
+924 EPQLASAAE

-963 GGGQDSREPAAYAGA
+963 GGGQGSHESAAYAGA

>member
-61 LLCEKGPT
+61 LLCERGPT

-282 VRDLASYV
+282 VRDLAAYV

-381 AQGAVAAP
+381 AQGAVAVP
-389 AAAQSAAVAQQP
+389 AAAQPAAVAQQP

-411 YRQPAAAPAAAVQ
+411 YRQPAAASVT
-424 PVAAPSPAQAQPMAA
+424 AA
-439 QPAASASRA
+439 QPAAAPSPVQAQPIAVQSAAPVSYA

-458 RPAQTQAAA
+458 RPAQTQPAA
-467 QPVSQGAAMVD
+467 QPASQGAAMVD

-492 QRTAIP
+492 QRTALP
-498 QPQPQR
+498 QTQP

-520 AAAPAASA
+520 AAAPAAA
-528 PAVVSVAAPAAAAA
+528 PVAAASATATPAAPTAASAA
-542 PAVPAAASGDVKAKL
+542 PAVASSDVKAKL

-618 ITAAIESALTASFGG
+618 ITAAIESALSASFGG
-633 PVPFRVTQGSVAG
+633 PVPFRVTQGSAAG
-646 GAVGATPAAARATAS
+646 GAAP

-666 APVPAAP
+666 AASV
-673 AAPVAAARRAQQSAG
+673 APVAAARRARQSAR

-756 PAAFAKPA
+756 PAAFAKPS

-779 RGVPA
+779 RGVLA
-784 QPEAVAQ
+784 QPEVAAQ

-809 EGAPAK
+809 ESAPAK

-844 PFPVALELGFDSV
+844 PFPVALELGFDSA

-905 DSSSSAQFAQPA
+905 GSSSSAQSVQPA

-933 SEFPAEPPAPIPAPP
+933 PEFPAEPPAPIPAPP

-963 GGGQDSREPAAYAGA
+963 GGGQDSHEPAAYAGA

>member
-1 MSEALYRKYRPQT
+1 MYQALYRKYRPR
-14 FEDVVGQTHIERTLK
+14 FFKDVAGQEHITSVLAKEV
-29 NAIEQDKV
+29 AAHPF
-37 GHAYMFCGPRGTGK
+37 GHAYIFTGSRGIGK
-51 TTTARLLAKA
+51 TTCAKILAKA
-61 LLCEKGPT
+61 VNCPNEHDGEPCGECEICRGIDDGSLL
-69 PAPDGTCEQCL
+69 
-80 AIAEGNHPDVY
+80 DVT
-91 ELDAASR
+91 EMDAASNR
-98 TGVDNVREEI
+98 NIDDIRNLRAEANFTPAIAKYR
-108 IGRVQYAPTR
+108 
-118 GRYKVYIIDEVH
+118 VYIIDEAH
-130 MLSIAA
+130 MLTKEAA
-136 FNALLKTLE
+136 NALLKIME
-145 EPPSHVVFIMCTTD
+145 EPPEHVIFILATTEVYKL
-159 PQKVP
+159 PA
-164 ETIQSRCQRFDF
+164 TILSRCMRFDF
-176 HRLSNEE
+176 KRMQPQVIAERVKFVCKMEHIE
-183 IIARLG
+183 I
-189 AVCTAEDVQFEGD
+189 DDD
-202 ALDLVAHRAQ
+202 AAQ
-212 GGMRD
+212 LIGELADGGMRD

-282 VRDLASYV
+282 VRDLAAYV

-300 GAVAVNAPQ
+300 GAIAVNAPQ

-381 AQGAVAAP
+381 AQGAAAAP
-389 AAAQSAAVAQQP
+389 AAAQPAAMVQQP

-411 YRQPAAAPAAAVQ
+411 YRRPAAAPAV
-424 PVAAPSPAQAQPMAA
+424 AA
-439 QPAASASRA
+439 QPAAPSSPAQVQPTAAQPAAPASPA
-448 QASQFQRPMP
+448 QASQFQRSMP
-458 RPAQTQAAA
+458 RPAQTQSAA
-467 QPVSQGAAMVD
+467 QPASQGAAMVD

-492 QRTAIP
+492 QRTAVP
-498 QPQPQR
+498 QARP
-504 QSQGFAPQA
+504 QSQGFAPQT
-513 QAAAPAR
+513 QAAAPVR
-520 AAAPAASA
+520 AAAPAAAPVAAASA
-528 PAVVSVAAPAAAAA
+528 TAAPAAPAAVSAA
-542 PAVPAAASGDVKAKL
+542 PAVASSDVKAKL

-618 ITAAIESALTASFGG
+618 ITAAIELALSASFGG
-633 PVPFRVTQGSVAG
+633 PVPFRVTQGSAAG
-646 GAVGATPAAARATAS
+646 GAAPVAS
-661 VASAP
+661 ASAP
-666 APVPAAP
+666 APAAS
-673 AAPVAAARRAQQSAG
+673 AAPVAVHRAQQSVRA
-688 TQAPSAGPSRQAPQA
+688 QAPSAGPSRQAPQA
-703 AAAPPWEDDV
+703 VAAPPWEDDV

-728 EQPPFTEP
+728 EQSPFTEP

-748 EAASQASE
+748 EAASQPGE

-784 QPEAVAQ
+784 QSEATAQ
-791 ASEPAASSSS
+791 ATEPAVSSSA
-801 GQASKAEP
+801 GQAPKTAP
-809 EGAPAK
+809 ESAPAK

-829 EFGDAMLVVGPEPVD
+829 EFGDAMLVVGPDPVD
-844 PFPVALELGFDSV
+844 PFPVALELGFDSA

-894 DDGQEGETPSS
+894 DGGQEGEGQGSSS
-905 DSSSSAQFAQPA
+905 DSLSSGQSVQPA
-917 PVAAVES
+917 PVAAAEAES
-924 EPQLASVAE
+924 RLAPVAE
-933 SEFPAEPPAPIPAPP
+933 PEFPAEPPAPIPAPP

-963 GGGQDSREPAAYAGA
+963 GGGQGSREPAEYAGA
-978 STGGSGEMSVEEI
+978 SVGASGEMSVEEI
-991 FASFGVNMS
+991 FASFGVNMN

>member
-1 MSEALYRKYRPQT
+1 M
-14 FEDVVGQTHIERTLK
+14 
-29 NAIEQDKV
+29 
-37 GHAYMFCGPRGTGK
+37 
-51 TTTARLLAKA
+51 
-61 LLCEKGPT
+61 
-69 PAPDGTCEQCL
+69 
-80 AIAEGNHPDVY
+80 
-91 ELDAASR
+91 
-98 TGVDNVREEI
+98 
-108 IGRVQYAPTR
+108 
-118 GRYKVYIIDEVH
+118 
-130 MLSIAA
+130 
-136 FNALLKTLE
+136 
-145 EPPSHVVFIMCTTD
+145 
-159 PQKVP
+159 
-164 ETIQSRCQRFDF
+164 
-176 HRLSNEE
+176 
-183 IIARLG
+183 
-189 AVCTAEDVQFEGD
+189 
-202 ALDLVAHRAQ
+202 
-212 GGMRD
+212 
-217 ALTMLEQL
+217 
-225 IAFGDGNVT
+225 
-234 MEVANDVLGS
+234 
-244 LDVDDMSGIV
+244 
-254 RSIATRDAAACFTW
+254 
-268 VSEYVETGADLARF
+268 ETGADLARF
-282 VRDLASYV
+282 VRDLAAYV

-381 AQGAVAAP
+381 AQGAAAAP
-389 AAAQSAAVAQQP
+389 AAAQPAAMAQQP

-411 YRQPAAAPAAAVQ
+411 YRRPVAAPAVAAQ
-424 PVAAPSPAQAQPMAA
+424 PAVAPSPAQVQPTAA
-439 QPAASASRA
+439 QPAAPSSPV
-448 QASQFQRPMP
+448 QASQFQRSMP
-458 RPAQTQAAA
+458 RPAQTQSAARPA
-467 QPVSQGAAMVD
+467 SQGAAMVD

-492 QRTAIP
+492 QRTAVP
-498 QPQPQR
+498 QAQP

-513 QAAAPAR
+513 QAAPAH
-520 AAAPAASA
+520 AAAPAA
-528 PAVVSVAAPAAAAA
+528 VF
-542 PAVPAAASGDVKAKL
+542 AASAVASSDVKAKL

-618 ITAAIESALTASFGG
+618 ITAAIESALSASFGG
-633 PVPFRVTQGSVAG
+633 PVPFRVTQGSAAG
-646 GAVGATPAAARATAS
+646 GAAPVAS
-661 VASAP
+661 ASAP
-666 APVPAAP
+666 APAAP
-673 AAPVAAARRAQQSAG
+673 AAPAVPAAVHRARQSVRA
-688 TQAPSAGPSRQAPQA
+688 QAPSTGPSRQAPQA
-703 AAAPPWEDDV
+703 VAAPPWEDDV
-713 VPYTDADIAAYMPEE
+713 VPYTDADIAAYMPEG

-736 DASLTVGAPSHR
+736 DASLTAGAPSHR
-748 EAASQASE
+748 EAASQPGE

-784 QPEAVAQ
+784 QPEATAQ
-791 ASEPAASSSS
+791 ATEPTVSSSA
-801 GQASKAEP
+801 GQAPKTAP
-809 EGAPAK
+809 ESAPAK

-829 EFGDAMLVVGPEPVD
+829 EFGDAMLVVGPDPVD
-844 PFPVALELGFDSV
+844 PFPVALELGFDSA

-894 DDGQEGETPSS
+894 DGGQEGEGQGSSS
-905 DSSSSAQFAQPA
+905 DSLSSGQSVQPA
-917 PVAAVES
+917 PVAAAEAES
-924 EPQLASVAE
+924 QLASVAE
-933 SEFPAEPPAPIPAPP
+933 PEFPAEPPAPIPVPP

-963 GGGQDSREPAAYAGA
+963 GGGQSSREPAEYAGA
-978 STGGSGEMSVEEI
+978 SAGASGEMSVEEI
-991 FASFGVNMS
+991 FASFGVNMN

>member
-145 EPPSHVVFIMCTTD
+145 EPPSHVFIMCTTD

-282 VRDLASYV
+282 VRDLAAYV

-389 AAAQSAAVAQQP
+389 AAAQPAAMAQQP

-411 YRQPAAAPAAAVQ
+411 YRQPAAAPAV
-424 PVAAPSPAQAQPMAA
+424 AA
-439 QPAASASRA
+439 QPAAPSSPA
-448 QASQFQRPMP
+448 QASQFQRPIP
-458 RPAQTQAAA
+458 RPAQTQPAA
-467 QPVSQGAAMVD
+467 QPASQGAAMVD

-492 QRTAIP
+492 QRTAVP
-498 QPQPQR
+498 QAQP

-513 QAAAPAR
+513 QAAPAR
-520 AAAPAASA
+520 AAAPAA
-528 PAVVSVAAPAAAAA
+528 APAAAASATAAPAAPAAVSAA
-542 PAVPAAASGDVKAKL
+542 PAVASSDVKAKL

-618 ITAAIESALTASFGG
+618 ITAAIESALSASFGG
-633 PVPFRVTQGSVAG
+633 PVPFRVTQGSAAG
-646 GAVGATPAAARATAS
+646 GAAP
-661 VASAP
+661 VASASVP
-666 APVPAAP
+666 APAAP
-673 AAPVAAARRAQQSAG
+673 AAVHRARQSVRAQASSA
-688 TQAPSAGPSRQAPQA
+688 SPSRQAPQTV
-703 AAAPPWEDDV
+703 AAPPWEDDV
-713 VPYTDADIAAYMPEE
+713 VPYTDADIAAYMPEG

-748 EAASQASE
+748 EAASQPSE

-784 QPEAVAQ
+784 QPEATAQ
-791 ASEPAASSSS
+791 ATESTVSSSA
-801 GQASKAEP
+801 GQAPKTAP
-809 EGAPAK
+809 ESAPAK

-829 EFGDAMLVVGPEPVD
+829 EFGDAMLVVGPDPVD
-844 PFPVALELGFDSV
+844 PFPVALELGFDSA

-894 DDGQEGETPSS
+894 GGGQEGKGQESSS
-905 DSSSSAQFAQPA
+905 DSLSSGQSLQPA
-917 PVAAVES
+917 PVAAAEAES
-924 EPQLASVAE
+924 QFAPVAE
-933 SEFPAEPPAPIPAPP
+933 PEFPAEPPAPIPAPP

-963 GGGQDSREPAAYAGA
+963 GGGQGSREPAEYAGA
-978 STGGSGEMSVEEI
+978 SAGASGEMSVEEI
-991 FASFGVNMS
+991 FASFGVNMN

>member
-282 VRDLASYV
+282 VRDLAAYV

-381 AQGAVAAP
+381 AQGAAAAP
-389 AAAQSAAVAQQP
+389 AAAQPAAMAQQP

-411 YRQPAAAPAAAVQ
+411 YRQPVAAPA
-424 PVAAPSPAQAQPMAA
+424 VAAQPAVVPSPAQVQPTAA
-439 QPAASASRA
+439 QPA
-448 QASQFQRPMP
+448 
-458 RPAQTQAAA
+458 
-467 QPVSQGAAMVD
+467 SQGAAMVN

-492 QRTAIP
+492 QRTAVP
-498 QPQPQR
+498 QAQP

-513 QAAAPAR
+513 QAAPAR
-520 AAAPAASA
+520 AAAPAAAPVAAASA
-528 PAVVSVAAPAAAAA
+528 TVAPAAPAAVSAA
-542 PAVPAAASGDVKAKL
+542 PAVASSDVKAKL

-588 RIVAEPDASGIAIEF
+588 RIVAAPDASGIAIEF

-618 ITAAIESALTASFGG
+618 ITAAIESALSASFGG
-633 PVPFRVTQGSVAG
+633 PVPFRVTQGSAAG
-646 GAVGATPAAARATAS
+646 GAAPVAS
-661 VASAP
+661 ASAP
-666 APVPAAP
+666 ALTAPAVPAAS
-673 AAPVAAARRAQQSAG
+673 AAVHRAQQSVRAK
-688 TQAPSAGPSRQAPQA
+688 APSAGPSRQAPQA
-703 AAAPPWEDDV
+703 VAAPPWEDDV

-728 EQPPFTEP
+728 EQSPFTEP

-748 EAASQASE
+748 EAASQPSE
-756 PAAFAKPA
+756 PAVFAKPA

-784 QPEAVAQ
+784 QPEATVQ
-791 ASEPAASSSS
+791 ATEPTVSSSA
-801 GQASKAEP
+801 GQAPKTAP
-809 EGAPAK
+809 ESVPAK

-829 EFGDAMLVVGPEPVD
+829 EFGDAMLVVGPDPVD
-844 PFPVALELGFDSV
+844 PFPVALELGFDSA

-894 DDGQEGETPSS
+894 DGGQEGEGQEPSS
-905 DSSSSAQFAQPA
+905 DSLSSGQSLQSA
-917 PVAAVES
+917 PVAAAEAES
-924 EPQLASVAE
+924 QLAPVAE
-933 SEFPAEPPAPIPAPP
+933 PEFPAEPPAPIPAPP

-953 FANRAMPQGI
+953 FANRVMPQGI
-963 GGGQDSREPAAYAGA
+963 GGGQGSREPAEYAGA
-978 STGGSGEMSVEEI
+978 SAGASGEMSVEEI

>member
-80 AIAEGNHPDVY
+80 AIAEGSHPDVY

-282 VRDLASYV
+282 VRDLAAYV

-381 AQGAVAAP
+381 AQGAAAAP
-389 AAAQSAAVAQQP
+389 AAAQPAAMVQQP

-411 YRQPAAAPAAAVQ
+411 YRRPAAAPAV
-424 PVAAPSPAQAQPMAA
+424 AA
-439 QPAASASRA
+439 QPAAPSSPA
-448 QASQFQRPMP
+448 QASQFHRPMP
-458 RPAQTQAAA
+458 RPAQTQSAA
-467 QPVSQGAAMVD
+467 QPASQGAAMVN

-492 QRTAIP
+492 QRTAVP
-498 QPQPQR
+498 QTQP

-520 AAAPAASA
+520 AAAPAAAPVAAASA
-528 PAVVSVAAPAAAAA
+528 TAAPAASAAVSAA
-542 PAVPAAASGDVKAKL
+542 PAVASSDVKAKL

-618 ITAAIESALTASFGG
+618 ITAAIESALSASFGG
-633 PVPFRVTQGSVAG
+633 PVPFRVTQGSAAG
-646 GAVGATPAAARATAS
+646 GAAPVAS
-661 VASAP
+661 ASAP
-666 APVPAAP
+666 APTAPAAP
-673 AAPVAAARRAQQSAG
+673 AASAAVHRAQQSVRA
-688 TQAPSAGPSRQAPQA
+688 QVHSAGPSRQAPQA
-703 AAAPPWEDDV
+703 VAAPPWEDDV

-728 EQPPFTEP
+728 EQSPFTEP

-748 EAASQASE
+748 EAASRPSE

-784 QPEAVAQ
+784 QPEATAR
-791 ASEPAASSSS
+791 ATEPTVSSSA
-801 GQASKAEP
+801 GQASKTAP
-809 EGAPAK
+809 ESAPAR

-829 EFGDAMLVVGPEPVD
+829 EFGDAMLVVGPDPVD
-844 PFPVALELGFDSV
+844 PFPVALELGFDSA

-894 DDGQEGETPSS
+894 DGGQEGEGESSS
-905 DSSSSAQFAQPA
+905 DGLSSGQSLQPA
-917 PVAAVES
+917 PVAAAEAES
-924 EPQLASVAE
+924 QLAPVAE
-933 SEFPAEPPAPIPAPP
+933 PEFPAEPPAPIPAPP

-963 GGGQDSREPAAYAGA
+963 GGGQGSREPAEYAGA
-978 STGGSGEMSVEEI
+978 SAGASGEMSVEEI
-991 FASFGVNMS
+991 FASFGVNMN

>member
-282 VRDLASYV
+282 VRDLAAYV

-381 AQGAVAAP
+381 AQGAAAAP
-389 AAAQSAAVAQQP
+389 AAAQPAAMAQQP
-401 ASVPPAANAG
+401 ASVPPTANAG
-411 YRQPAAAPAAAVQ
+411 YRQPTAASAVAAQPAV
-424 PVAAPSPAQAQPMAA
+424 APSPAQVQPTAA
-439 QPAASASRA
+439 QPA
-448 QASQFQRPMP
+448 
-458 RPAQTQAAA
+458 
-467 QPVSQGAAMVD
+467 SQGAAMVN

-492 QRTAIP
+492 QRTAVP
-498 QPQPQR
+498 QAQP

-513 QAAAPAR
+513 QAAPAP
-520 AAAPAASA
+520 AAAPAAAPVAAASATAAPAAPAAVSAA
-528 PAVVSVAAPAAAAA
+528 PAVVS
-542 PAVPAAASGDVKAKL
+542 SDVKAKL

-618 ITAAIESALTASFGG
+618 ITAAIESALSASFGG
-633 PVPFRVTQGSVAG
+633 PVPFRVTQGSAAG
-646 GAVGATPAAARATAS
+646 GAAPVAS
-661 VASAP
+661 ASAP
-666 APVPAAP
+666 APAAPAVPAA
-673 AAPVAAARRAQQSAG
+673 VHRAQQSVRA
-688 TQAPSAGPSRQAPQA
+688 QAPSAGPSRQAPQA
-703 AAAPPWEDDV
+703 VAAPPWEDDV
-713 VPYTDADIAAYMPEE
+713 VPYTDADIAAYMPEG

-748 EAASQASE
+748 EAASQPSE
-756 PAAFAKPA
+756 PAVFAKPA

-784 QPEAVAQ
+784 QPEATVQ
-791 ASEPAASSSS
+791 AAEPTVSSSA
-801 GQASKAEP
+801 GQASKTAP
-809 EGAPAK
+809 ESAPAK

-829 EFGDAMLVVGPEPVD
+829 EFGDAMLVVGPDPVD
-844 PFPVALELGFDSV
+844 PFPVALELGFDSA

-894 DDGQEGETPSS
+894 GGGQEGEGESSS
-905 DSSSSAQFAQPA
+905 DSLSLAQSVQPA
-917 PVAAVES
+917 PVAAAEAES
-924 EPQLASVAE
+924 QLAPVAE
-933 SEFPAEPPAPIPAPP
+933 PEFPAEPPAPIPAPP

-963 GGGQDSREPAAYAGA
+963 GGGQGSREPAEYAGA
-978 STGGSGEMSVEEI
+978 SAGASGEMSVEEI
-991 FASFGVNMS
+991 FASFGVNMN

>member
-282 VRDLASYV
+282 VRDLAAYV

-381 AQGAVAAP
+381 AQGAAAAP
-389 AAAQSAAVAQQP
+389 AAAQPAAMAQQP

-411 YRQPAAAPAAAVQ
+411 YRQPAAAPAV
-424 PVAAPSPAQAQPMAA
+424 AA
-439 QPAASASRA
+439 QPAAPSSPA
-448 QASQFQRPMP
+448 QASKFQRPMP
-458 RPAQTQAAA
+458 RPAQTQSVA
-467 QPVSQGAAMVD
+467 QPASQGAAMVN

-492 QRTAIP
+492 QRTAVP
-498 QPQPQR
+498 QAQP
-504 QSQGFAPQA
+504 QSQGFAPQS
-513 QAAAPAR
+513 QAASAR
-520 AAAPAASA
+520 AAAPAAAPVADASA
-528 PAVVSVAAPAAAAA
+528 TAAPAAPAAVSAA
-542 PAVPAAASGDVKAKL
+542 PAVASSDVKAKL

-588 RIVAEPDASGIAIEF
+588 RIVAEPDALGIAIEF

-618 ITAAIESALTASFGG
+618 ITAAIESALSASFGG
-633 PVPFRVTQGSVAG
+633 PVPFRVTQGSAAG
-646 GAVGATPAAARATAS
+646 NAAS
-661 VASAP
+661 VPSAP
-666 APVPAAP
+666 APAPAASAAP
-673 AAPVAAARRAQQSAG
+673 AAVHRAQQSVRA
-688 TQAPSAGPSRQAPQA
+688 QAHSAGPSRQAPQA
-703 AAAPPWEDDV
+703 VAAPPWEDDV
-713 VPYTDADIAAYMPEE
+713 VPYTDADIAAYMPEG

-748 EAASQASE
+748 EAASQPGE
-756 PAAFAKPA
+756 PAVFAKPA
-764 KDNPFAGRKMPEGIG
+764 KNNPFAGRKMPEGIG
-779 RGVPA
+779 REVPA
-784 QPEAVAQ
+784 QPEATVQ
-791 ASEPAASSSS
+791 AAEPTVSSSA
-801 GQASKAEP
+801 GRAPKTAP
-809 EGAPAK
+809 ESAPAK

-829 EFGDAMLVVGPEPVD
+829 EFGDAMLVVGPDPVD
-844 PFPVALELGFDSV
+844 PFPVALELGFDSA

-894 DDGQEGETPSS
+894 GGGQEGEGESSS
-905 DSSSSAQFAQPA
+905 DSLSSGQSVQPA
-917 PVAAVES
+917 PVAAAEAES
-924 EPQLASVAE
+924 QLAPVAE
-933 SEFPAEPPAPIPAPP
+933 PEFPAEPPAPIPAPP

-953 FANRAMPQGI
+953 FANRVMPQGI
-963 GGGQDSREPAAYAGA
+963 GGGQGSREPAEYAGA
-978 STGGSGEMSVEEI
+978 SAGASGEMSVEEI
-991 FASFGVNMS
+991 FASFGVNMN

>member
-282 VRDLASYV
+282 VRDLAAYV

-366 LESLAARVEVLERAL
+366 LESLAARVEILERAL
-381 AQGAVAAP
+381 AQGAAAAP
-389 AAAQSAAVAQQP
+389 AAAQPAAMAQQP

-411 YRQPAAAPAAAVQ
+411 YRQPAAAPAVAAQ
-424 PVAAPSPAQAQPMAA
+424 PAVAPSPAQVQPTAA
-439 QPAASASRA
+439 QPAAPSSPA
-448 QASQFQRPMP
+448 QASQFLRPVP
-458 RPAQTQAAA
+458 RPAQARSAA
-467 QPVSQGAAMVD
+467 QSASQGAAMID

-492 QRTAIP
+492 QRTAVP
-498 QPQPQR
+498 QAQP

-520 AAAPAASA
+520 AAAPAVAS
-528 PAVVSVAAPAAAAA
+528 S
-542 PAVPAAASGDVKAKL
+542 DVKAKL

-618 ITAAIESALTASFGG
+618 ITAAIESALSASFGG
-633 PVPFRVTQGSVAG
+633 PVPFRVTQGSAAG
-646 GAVGATPAAARATAS
+646 GAAP

-666 APVPAAP
+666 AASV
-673 AAPVAAARRAQQSAG
+673 APVAAARRAQQSARA
-688 TQAPSAGPSRQAPQA
+688 QAPSAGPSRQAPQA

-784 QPEAVAQ
+784 QPEVAAQ
-791 ASEPAASSSS
+791 ASESAASSSS

-844 PFPVALELGFDSV
+844 PFPVALELGFDSA

-894 DDGQEGETPSS
+894 DDGQEGEASSS
-905 DSSSSAQFAQPA
+905 DSSSSAQSVQPA

-933 SEFPAEPPAPIPAPP
+933 PEFPAEPPAPIPAPP

-963 GGGQDSREPAAYAGA
+963 GGGQDSHEPAAYAGA

>member
-268 VSEYVETGADLARF
+268 VSEYVETGADLAQF
-282 VRDLASYV
+282 VRDLAAYV

-366 LESLAARVEVLERAL
+366 LESLAARVEILERAL
-381 AQGAVAAP
+381 AQGAAAAP
-389 AAAQSAAVAQQP
+389 AAAQPAAMAQQP

-411 YRQPAAAPAAAVQ
+411 YRQPVVAPAVAAQ
-424 PVAAPSPAQAQPMAA
+424 PAVAPSPA
-439 QPAASASRA
+439 R
-448 QASQFQRPMP
+448 ASQFQRSVS
-458 RPAQTQAAA
+458 RPAQTRSAA
-467 QPVSQGAAMVD
+467 QSASQGAAMID

-492 QRTAIP
+492 QRTAVP
-498 QPQPQR
+498 QAQP

-520 AAAPAASA
+520 AAAPAAAPVAAASA
-528 PAVVSVAAPAAAAA
+528 TAAPAAPAAVSAA
-542 PAVPAAASGDVKAKL
+542 PAVASSDVKAKL

-618 ITAAIESALTASFGG
+618 ITAAIESALSASFGG
-633 PVPFRVTQGSVAG
+633 PVPFRVTQGSAAG
-646 GAVGATPAAARATAS
+646 GAAPVAS
-661 VASAP
+661 ASAP
-666 APVPAAP
+666 APAAP
-673 AAPVAAARRAQQSAG
+673 AAVHRAQQSVRA
-688 TQAPSAGPSRQAPQA
+688 QAPSAGPSRQAPQA
-703 AAAPPWEDDV
+703 VAAPPWEDDV
-713 VPYTDADIAAYMPEE
+713 VPYTDADIAAYMPEG

-748 EAASQASE
+748 EAASQPSE

-764 KDNPFAGRKMPEGIG
+764 KGNPFAGRKMPEGIG

-784 QPEAVAQ
+784 QPEATAQ
-791 ASEPAASSSS
+791 ATESTVSSSAD
-801 GQASKAEP
+801 QAPKTAP
-809 EGAPAK
+809 ESAPAK

-829 EFGDAMLVVGPEPVD
+829 EFGDAMLVVGPDPVD
-844 PFPVALELGFDSV
+844 PFPVALELGFDSA

-894 DDGQEGETPSS
+894 DGGQEGEGQGSSS
-905 DSSSSAQFAQPA
+905 DSLSSGQSLQPA
-917 PVAAVES
+917 PVAAAEAES
-924 EPQLASVAE
+924 QLAPVAE
-933 SEFPAEPPAPIPAPP
+933 PEFPAEPPAPIPAPP

-963 GGGQDSREPAAYAGA
+963 GGGQGSREPVEYAGA
-978 STGGSGEMSVEEI
+978 SAGASGEMSVEEI
-991 FASFGVNMS
+991 FASFGVNMN

>member
-282 VRDLASYV
+282 VRDLAAYV

-389 AAAQSAAVAQQP
+389 AAAQPAAVAQQP

-411 YRQPAAAPAAAVQ
+411 YRQPAAAPVTAVQ
-424 PVAAPSPAQAQPMAA
+424 PAAVSSPVQAQPIAA
-439 QPAASASRA
+439 QSAAPASHA
-448 QASQFQRPMP
+448 QANQFQRSMP
-458 RPAQTQAAA
+458 RPAQTQPAA
-467 QPVSQGAAMVD
+467 QPASQGAAMVD

-492 QRTAIP
+492 QRTALP
-498 QPQPQR
+498 QTQPQS

-513 QAAAPAR
+513 QPAAPAR
-520 AAAPAASA
+520 AAAPAAAPVAAASA
-528 PAVVSVAAPAAAAA
+528 TANPAAPAAA
-542 PAVPAAASGDVKAKL
+542 SSDVKAKL

-618 ITAAIESALTASFGG
+618 ITAAIESALSASFGG
-633 PVPFRVTQGSVAG
+633 PVPFRVTQGSAAG
-646 GAVGATPAAARATAS
+646 DAAP

-666 APVPAAP
+666 APAPAAP
-673 AAPVAAARRAQQSAG
+673 AAAARRAQQSVRA
-688 TQAPSAGPSRQAPQA
+688 QAPSAGPSSQAAQA

-736 DASLTVGAPSHR
+736 DASLTVGAPLHR

-756 PAAFAKPA
+756 PAAFANPSKG
-764 KDNPFAGRKMPEGIG
+764 NPFAGRKMPEGIG

-784 QPEAVAQ
+784 QPEVVVQ

-809 EGAPAK
+809 ESAPAK

-844 PFPVALELGFDSV
+844 PFPVALELGFDSA

-894 DDGQEGETPSS
+894 DDGQEGETSSS
-905 DSSSSAQFAQPA
+905 DSSSSAQSVQPA

-933 SEFPAEPPAPIPAPP
+933 PEFPAEPPAPIPAPP

-963 GGGQDSREPAAYAGA
+963 GGGQDSHEPAAYAGA

>member
-282 VRDLASYV
+282 VRDLAAYV

-381 AQGAVAAP
+381 AQGAAATPATAQP
-389 AAAQSAAVAQQP
+389 AAMAQQP

-411 YRQPAAAPAAAVQ
+411 YRQPAAAPAVAAQ
-424 PVAAPSPAQAQPMAA
+424 PAVAPSPAQVQPTAA
-439 QPAASASRA
+439 QPAASASPA
-448 QASQFQRPMP
+448 QAGQFQRPMP
-458 RPAQTQAAA
+458 RPAQMQSAA
-467 QPVSQGAAMVD
+467 QPASQGAAMVN

-492 QRTAIP
+492 QRTAVP
-498 QPQPQR
+498 QAQPQS
-504 QSQGFAPQA
+504 QSQGFAPQT

-520 AAAPAASA
+520 AAAPT
-528 PAVVSVAAPAAAAA
+528 AVSAA
-542 PAVPAAASGDVKAKL
+542 PAVASSDVKAKL

-618 ITAAIESALTASFGG
+618 ITAAIESALSASFGG
-633 PVPFRVTQGSVAG
+633 PVPFRVTQGSAAG
-646 GAVGATPAAARATAS
+646 G
-661 VASAP
+661 
-666 APVPAAP
+666 
-673 AAPVAAARRAQQSAG
+673 AAPVASASAPVPTAPAVPAASAAVHRAQQSVRA
-688 TQAPSAGPSRQAPQA
+688 QAPSAGPSRQAPQA
-703 AAAPPWEDDV
+703 VAAPPWEDDV

-748 EAASQASE
+748 EAASKPSE
-756 PAAFAKPA
+756 PAVFAKPA

-784 QPEAVAQ
+784 QPEATVQ
-791 ASEPAASSSS
+791 AADPTVSSSA
-801 GQASKAEP
+801 GQASKTAP
-809 EGAPAK
+809 ESAPAK

-829 EFGDAMLVVGPEPVD
+829 EFGDAMLVMGPDPVD
-844 PFPVALELGFDSV
+844 PFPVALELGFDSA

-880 LLEGRDLDALREGC
+880 LLEGRDLDALRGGC
-894 DDGQEGETPSS
+894 GQEGEGQESSS
-905 DSSSSAQFAQPA
+905 DGLSLAQSVQPA
-917 PVAAVES
+917 PVAAAEAES
-924 EPQLASVAE
+924 QLAPVAE
-933 SEFPAEPPAPIPAPP
+933 PEFPAEPPAPIPAPP

-963 GGGQDSREPAAYAGA
+963 GGGQGSREPAEYAGA
-978 STGGSGEMSVEEI
+978 SAGASGEMSVEEI
-991 FASFGVNMS
+991 FASFGVNMD

>member
-282 VRDLASYV
+282 VRDLAAYV

-389 AAAQSAAVAQQP
+389 AVAQPVAAQLAAAAQQP

-411 YRQPAAAPAAAVQ
+411 YRQPAAAPTAAAQ
-424 PVAAPSPAQAQPMAA
+424 PAAAPSPAQVQPTVAQSAA
-439 QPAASASRA
+439 PASPA

-458 RPAQTQAAA
+458 RPAKTQPAA
-467 QPVSQGAAMVD
+467 QPASQGAAMVD

-492 QRTAIP
+492 QRTALP
-498 QPQPQR
+498 QTQPQPQ
-504 QSQGFAPQA
+504 SQGFVPQA

-520 AAAPAASA
+520 AAAPAAV
-528 PAVVSVAAPAAAAA
+528 PVAAASATAT
-542 PAVPAAASGDVKAKL
+542 PAVPAVASAAPVVASSDVKAKL

-569 ALADLKRQ
+569 ALADLKRR

-618 ITAAIESALTASFGG
+618 ITAAIESALSASFGG
-633 PVPFRVTQGSVAG
+633 PVPFRVTQGSAAG
-646 GAVGATPAAARATAS
+646 GAAP

-666 APVPAAP
+666 AAPAAP
-673 AAPVAAARRAQQSAG
+673 AVPVAAARRAQQSVRA
-688 TQAPSAGPSRQAPQA
+688 QAPSAGPSRQAPQA

-736 DASLTVGAPSHR
+736 DASLTAGAPSHR

-844 PFPVALELGFDSV
+844 PFPVALELGFDSA

-933 SEFPAEPPAPIPAPP
+933 PEFAAEPPAPIPAPP

-963 GGGQDSREPAAYAGA
+963 GGGQDSHEPAAYAGA
-978 STGGSGEMSVEEI
+978 STGVSGEMSVEEI

>member
-69 PAPDGTCEQCL
+69 PAPDGTCEQCV

-183 IIARLG
+183 IISRLG
-189 AVCTAEDVQFEGD
+189 AVCTAENVQFEGD

-217 ALTMLEQL
+217 ALTILEQL

-234 MEVANDVLGS
+234 VEVANDVLGS

-254 RSIATRDAAACFTW
+254 RSIAQRDAAACFTW

-282 VRDLASYV
+282 VRDLAAYV

-309 SSLPRM
+309 NALPRM
-315 SGEAQMF
+315 AGEAQMF

-335 DLNTELRTSTNPRLS
+335 DLNTELRTSTNPRLT

-381 AQGAVAAP
+381 AQGAMAQGAP
-389 AAAQSAAVAQQP
+389 AAAVPAASAPAAQP
-401 ASVPPAANAG
+401 AATVPASANAG
-411 YRQPAAAPAAAVQ
+411 YRQPVSTAAPASAAARVQPAVTQAQASRASASRSVQPQAAPAAASNAA
-424 PVAAPSPAQAQPMAA
+424 AAP
-439 QPAASASRA
+439 
-448 QASQFQRPMP
+448 
-458 RPAQTQAAA
+458 
-467 QPVSQGAAMVD
+467 VD

-484 AQLERRRA
+484 AQLEQRRA
-492 QRTAIP
+492 RRAGGVAAI
-498 QPQPQR
+498 
-504 QSQGFAPQA
+504 SS
-513 QAAAPAR
+513 APAPAPR
-520 AAAPAASA
+520 VGAAQSASA
-528 PAVVSVAAPAAAAA
+528 PVQAAAA
-542 PAVPAAASGDVKAKL
+542 PTTAVASDEVRAKIG
-557 SNPAALQRGWQT
+557 NAAALQRGWQT

-588 RIVAEPDASGIAIEF
+588 RVVAQSDASGIDIEF

-610 FSAAQKPD
+610 FTAAQKPD
-618 ITAAIESALTASFGG
+618 ITAALQAALSAAFGG
-633 PVPFRVTQGSVAG
+633 AVPFRITQGSSASAAAVA
-646 GAVGATPAAARATAS
+646 PAAA
-661 VASAP
+661 SAP
-666 APVPAAP
+666 RAQQPARAASRSQDASRQAP
-673 AAPVAAARRAQQSAG
+673 AAPQQ
-688 TQAPSAGPSRQAPQA
+688 TTD
-703 AAAPPWEDDV
+703 APPWEDDV
-713 VPYTDADIAAYMPEE
+713 VPYTDADIAAYMPED
-728 EQPPFTEP
+728 EQPPFSAP
-736 DASLTVGAPSHR
+736 DASHAAGAPSHQ
-748 EAASQASE
+748 EVASQE
-756 PAAFAKPA
+756 
-764 KDNPFAGRKMPEGIG
+764 NPFAGRAMPNFGEHHVEQAEAAIETHAVQSAKENPFANRAMPAFHGEGESAAGTAIDAPAPSSHAAKPNPFANRKMPEGIG
-779 RGVPA
+779 KGAPA
-784 QPEAVAQ
+784 QPA
-791 ASEPAASSSS
+791 ASEPARPA
-801 GQASKAEP
+801 AKPVE
-809 EGAPAK
+809 EKGAKPAK

-829 EFGDAMLVVGPEPVD
+829 QFGDAMLVVGPKPVD
-844 PFPVALELGFDSV
+844 PFPMAQKLGFDSM
-857 PDPKKKAK
+857 PDPKLKSKS
-865 GMVKPKGWPMPQDAK
+865 MTKPKGWPMPADAR
-880 LLEGRDLDALREGC
+880 LLEGKEIDVLAQAGDSGAAA
-894 DDGQEGETPSS
+894 DGNGVA
-905 DSSSSAQFAQPA
+905 DAQPA
-917 PVAAVES
+917 APAPSAPV
-924 EPQLASVAE
+924 EPEL
-933 SEFPAEPPAPIPAPP
+933 PPEPPAPIPAQPA
-948 SRPNP
+948 RPNP
-953 FANRAMPQGI
+953 FANRAMPKGI
-963 GGGQDSREPAAYAGA
+963 GGGSSSGPAPSNPAAAPQ
-978 STGGSGEMSVEEI
+978 GGNGEMSIEEI
-991 FASFGVNMS
+991 FGSFGVSMD

>member
-366 LESLAARVEVLERAL
+366 LESLAARVEILERAL
-381 AQGAVAAP
+381 AQGAAAAP
-389 AAAQSAAVAQQP
+389 AAAQPAAMAQQP

-411 YRQPAAAPAAAVQ
+411 YRQPVAAPAVAAQ
-424 PVAAPSPAQAQPMAA
+424 PAAAPSPAQVQPTAA
-439 QPAASASRA
+439 QPAAPSSPA
-448 QASQFQRPMP
+448 QASQFQRPIQ
-458 RPAQTQAAA
+458 RPAQTQPAA
-467 QPVSQGAAMVD
+467 QPASQGAAMVD

-492 QRTAIP
+492 QRTVVP
-498 QPQPQR
+498 QAQP

-520 AAAPAASA
+520 AAAPAA
-528 PAVVSVAAPAAAAA
+528 VSAA
-542 PAVPAAASGDVKAKL
+542 PAVASSDVKAKL

-618 ITAAIESALTASFGG
+618 ITAAIESALSASFGG
-633 PVPFRVTQGSVAG
+633 PVPFRVTQGSAAG
-646 GAVGATPAAARATAS
+646 NVAS
-661 VASAP
+661 VPSAP
-666 APVPAAP
+666 APAPAASAAP
-673 AAPVAAARRAQQSAG
+673 AAVHRAQQSVRA
-688 TQAPSAGPSRQAPQA
+688 QAPSAGPSRQAPQA
-703 AAAPPWEDDV
+703 VAAPPWEDDV

-728 EQPPFTEP
+728 ERPPFTEP
-736 DASLTVGAPSHR
+736 DASLTAGAPSHR
-748 EAASQASE
+748 EAASQPGE
-756 PAAFAKPA
+756 PAAFEKPA
-764 KDNPFAGRKMPEGIG
+764 KNNPFAGRKMPEGIG

-784 QPEAVAQ
+784 QPEATAQ
-791 ASEPAASSSS
+791 ATEPTVSSSA
-801 GQASKAEP
+801 GQAPKTAP
-809 EGAPAK
+809 ESVPAK
-815 KRKTAADKLAEAVA
+815 KRKTAADKLVEAVA
-829 EFGDAMLVVGPEPVD
+829 EFGDAMLVVGPNPVD
-844 PFPVALELGFDSV
+844 PFPVALELGFDSA

-894 DDGQEGETPSS
+894 DGGQEGEGRGSSS
-905 DSSSSAQFAQPA
+905 DSLSSGQSVQPA
-917 PVAAVES
+917 PVAAAEAES
-924 EPQLASVAE
+924 QLASVAE
-933 SEFPAEPPAPIPAPP
+933 PEFPAEPPAPIPAPP

-963 GGGQDSREPAAYAGA
+963 GGGQGSREPAEYAGA
-978 STGGSGEMSVEEI
+978 SAGASGEMSVEEI
-991 FASFGVNMS
+991 FASFGVNMN